1 MSNKPLNPKGT
12 RDFNPIT
19 LQRRRYIIDIISST
33 FESFGYNEIETPSI
47 ERRSTLYHKYGTE
60 GDKFLFNIINSGEK
74 ISKADIEA
82 FDNKNY
88 SDFISSISEKGL
100 RFDLTVPLARYVSQ
114 HQNEISFPF
123 KRFQIQNVWRA
134 DRPQKGRYQEFTQCD
149 ADVIGSDSI
158 LLEFEMIQLY
168 SSVFRKLKLND
179 VVIKINHRQV
189 LNAIAKKIGVKDN
202 FNDFVISLDKIDKV
216 GAEKT
221 KEELKSKFNNN
232 SEIDKL
238 FDIINKNPNHQ
249 EYLKLI
255 KNYLSESDL
264 KLLSDLETIINMIDE
279 DKKLINIDF
288 DISLARGLEYYTGMI
303 YEVSLKSDSN
313 IGSLGGGGRYK
324 NLTEAFNLKNNSGI
338 GISFGLDRIFHVI
351 NDKELFPQKIAL
363 NNDILV
369 INFGEEYISRILNLL
384 DELRGLGKK
393 VFIYPDNIKLS
404 KQFSFA
410 NKNNFKDVL
419 IYGESENQHNSIK
432 IRNMVSGNEK
442 DFDLKD
448 FINNY
453 D

>member
-74 ISKADIEA
+74 ISKADLKA
-82 FDNKNY
+82 FNNKNY

-264 KLLSDLETIINMIDE
+264 KLVSDLETIINMIDE

-369 INFGEEYISRILNLL
+369 INFGEEYISKILNLL

>member
-74 ISKADIEA
+74 ISKADLKA
-82 FDNKNY
+82 FNNKNY

-168 SSVFRKLKLND
+168 SSVFRKLQLND

>member
-12 RDFNPIT
+12 RDFNPLT

-369 INFGEEYISRILNLL
+369 INFGEEYISKILNLL

>member
-74 ISKADIEA
+74 ISKADLKA
-82 FDNKNY
+82 FNNKNY

-255 KNYLSESDL
+255 KNYLSDNDL
-264 KLLSDLETIINMIDE
+264 KLFSDLETIINMIDE

-369 INFGEEYISRILNLL
+369 INFGEEYISKILNLL

>member
-1 MSNKPLNPKGT
+1 MSNKSLNPKGT

-74 ISKADIEA
+74 ISKADLKA
-82 FDNKNY
+82 FNNKNY

-369 INFGEEYISRILNLL
+369 INFGEEYISKILNLL

-448 FINNY
+448 FINNC

>member
-1 MSNKPLNPKGT
+1 MSNKSLNPKGT

-74 ISKADIEA
+74 ISKADLKA
-82 FDNKNY
+82 FNNKNY

-351 NDKELFPQKIAL
+351 NDKELFPPKIAL

-369 INFGEEYISRILNLL
+369 INFGEEYISKILNLL

>member
-74 ISKADIEA
+74 ISKADLKA
-82 FDNKNY
+82 FNNKNY

-249 EYLKLI
+249 ESLKLI

-369 INFGEEYISRILNLL
+369 INFGEEYISKILNLL